1 MKLVLL
7 ASGRLAYQGLV
18 VAAGIGKEQ
27 AAHKVFATVYL
38 EGIFV
43 KAD

>member
-1 MKLVLL
+1 VKLVLP

-27 AAHKVFATVYL
+27 AAHKVFGTVCL
-38 EGIFV
+38 NEVVV
-43 KAD
+43 KE